1 VDLIAGI
8 KAVKVLGL
16 VEIPEHGGA
25 ILAARGA
32 ERTVRG
38 DSDSV
43 YIPIVSGMVGLDTA
57 RRKLPNLFTP
67 LVARPKI
74 KVGRAIG
81 RKYIMGK
88 SVISALVIVCLID
101 F

>member
-8 KAVKVLGL
+8 KAIKMLGL

-25 ILAARGA
+25 ILASRCA

-43 YIPIVSGMVGLDTA
+43 DISTVSGMVGLNAA
-57 RRKLPNLFTP
+57 RRELPNLFTP
-67 LVARPKI
+67 LVINPKV
-74 KVGRAIG
+74 KAGKAMG
-81 RKYIMGK
+81 RKGIMGK